1 MEKRYR
7 NIFLFFVSI
16 LLLVTWGF
24 YKSYILYFPNFE
36 GDYYFGGSGLTYI
49 QHIHGALM
57 FIWICFLIIQPL
69 LIKKRLYKIHKTI
82 GIVSYFLVPLLLFSI
97 FMVQETNYYRVLSLS
112 TPKEAI
118 ATINGLAYIP
128 AFALFYAL
136 AIVNKKN
143 IPKHMRYMIGTSLLF
158 INPALS
164 RALMVFFDMGASG
177 FAVSDYVA
185 MTVAVFLIGYD
196 YYYNKNCKPYS
207 VILVVLLGVH
217 LIWFFRY
224 SDMLQS
230 IGGKFASNFFKTTVV
245 TCDAC

>member
-1 MEKRYR
+1 
-7 NIFLFFVSI
+7 
-16 LLLVTWGF
+16 
-24 YKSYILYFPNFE
+24 
-36 GDYYFGGSGLTYI
+36 
-49 QHIHGALM
+49 
-57 FIWICFLIIQPL
+57 
-69 LIKKRLYKIHKTI
+69 
-82 GIVSYFLVPLLLFSI
+82 
-97 FMVQETNYYRVLSLS
+97 MVQETNYYRVLSLS

-164 RALMVFFDMGASG
+164 RALMVFFDLGASG

-185 MTVAVFLIGYD
+185 MTVVVFLIGYD
-196 YYYNKNCKPYS
+196 YYYNKNYKPYS

-245 TCDAC
+245 TCDNC